1 MESQR
6 RNGDIGVNAGREREG
21 GAQEGGVRCSNR
33 YAWRASIGPSAA
45 QRRTVRVADKHR
57 SSQWT
62 RSEIPSARGP
72 VEPNRCRHFAAD
84 KRTGRWSTPHSIQH
98 KQAH

>member
-6 RNGDIGVNAGREREG
+6 RNGEIGVNAGREREG
-21 GAQEGGVRCSNR
+21 GAQEGGVRYSKR

-45 QRRTVRVADKHR
+45 QRRTVVRVADNHR

-72 VEPNRCRHFAAD
+72 VEPDRCRQFDTD
-84 KRTGRWSTPHSIQH
+84 KRTDRWSTPHSIQH
-98 KQAH
+98 K